1 MNMTSNI
8 LETGIKLVKN
18 VGSFNFGT
26 GCLEE
31 LSNKVFKQRE
41 TAATN
46 QFSGVTIILKIFQ
59 IQRTKLKEQKCI
71 TAKMIK
77 ENDSEIHH

>member
-8 LETGIKLVKN
+8 LDTGIKLVKN

-31 LSNKVFKQRE
+31 LLNHEFKQRE
-41 TAATN
+41 RAVANLHTGRC
-46 QFSGVTIILKIFQ
+46 QERCRIF
-59 IQRTKLKEQKCI
+59 
-71 TAKMIK
+71 A
-77 ENDSEIHH
+77 S